1 MIFDLFIFLISEQ
14 MYKEQLQKI
23 VKIKDTEK
31 RKLTQ
36 NLENHQ
42 RELKHLEHEKSQL
55 ALQLSDHESS
65 FGNLNVFFD

>member
-1 MIFDLFIFLISEQ
+1 

-23 VKIKDTEK
+23 VKIKDKEK
-31 RKLTQ
+31 RKLAQ

-42 RELKHLEHEKSQL
+42 RELKHLENEKSQL

-65 FGNLNVFFD
+65 FGNLNVFFDKISIK